1 MAKAYC
7 TAVGKVNRNGSGSI
21 VTQIDTCNRLAIGL
35 MFTATALL
43 CNGAIAADDATANPD
58 PKGPPQAFIE
68 AASKPLKKN
77 RRQLRPSEAVE
88 YYRERIEDLEAEY
101 GAYGIGIDEQ
111 LLGLATALQK
121 AGAHEEAATEFRRA
135 MLVNRVN
142 EGLYSLSQIPMIE
155 RLIESQIALNQW
167 EEANDNQQY
176 LYWLHEKNYGKKDP
190 RMLPVINNLSRWHLQ
205 SYVEKK
211 GETLVEHLIN
221 ATKLY
226 TLAVDIISKNFG
238 SNDLR
243 LVDALRGL
251 KATNYYLANYKGEA
265 QAPLVVN
272 TSFGGGPDV
281 SQRSMVDHYRM
292 KSFNTGK
299 KAITRIVDV
308 YQRNPQSPPAASAKA
323 KVELGDWYMMFNKW
337 HSARRTYGEAYKSL
351 WDNGASSDEIED
363 IFGRP
368 IALPALPI
376 LESESKALAN
386 SHITVSYDVTAF
398 GKARNIKILRA
409 YPSDKVQIRS
419 KVRNILKRAKF
430 RPRFEDGEAVAT
442 RGIVQRFVFD

>member
-1 MAKAYC
+1 MAFF
-7 TAVGKVNRNGSGSI
+7 AVVGNENRNGSGSI
-21 VTQIDTCNRLAIGL
+21 VTQIDTSKSLAIGL

-43 CNGAIAADDATANPD
+43 CKSAFAADGVTVSQDTNAP
-58 PKGPPQAFIE
+58 PKAFIE
-68 AASKPLKKN
+68 AASKPLQKN
-77 RRQLRPSEAVE
+77 RRKLRPSEAVE
-88 YYRERIEDLEAEY
+88 SYRERIEELEAQH
-101 GAYGIGIDEQ
+101 GAYGAGIDEQ

-121 AGAHEEAATEFRRA
+121 TGAHKEAASEFRRA

-142 EGLYSLSQIPMIE
+142 EGLYSLNQIPMIE

-176 LYWLHEKNYGKKDP
+176 LYWLYEKNYGEKDP

-205 SYVEKK
+205 SYIEEK

-226 TLAVDIISKNFG
+226 TLAVDIITKNFG
-238 SNDLR
+238 ASDLR

-251 KATNYYLANYKGEA
+251 KATNYYLATYKGEP
-265 QAPLVVN
+265 QAPVIVN
-272 TSFGGGPDV
+272 TSFGAGGSNA
-281 SQRSMVDHYRM
+281 SQLHKVDHYRT

-308 YQRNPQSPPAASAKA
+308 YQRNPLSPPAASAKA

-337 HSARRTYGEAYKSL
+337 HSARQTYGEAYQAL
-351 WDNGASSDEIED
+351 WDNGASNDEIED

-368 IALPALPI
+368 VALPALPI
-376 LESESKALAN
+376 LDSDSKALAN

-398 GKARNIKILRA
+398 GKARNIKVLRA
-409 YPSDKVQIRS
+409 YPSDKVRIRS

-430 RPRFEDGEAVAT
+430 RPRFEDGEAVET

>member
-1 MAKAYC
+1 M
-7 TAVGKVNRNGSGSI
+7 
-21 VTQIDTCNRLAIGL
+21 TQIDTCNRLAIGL